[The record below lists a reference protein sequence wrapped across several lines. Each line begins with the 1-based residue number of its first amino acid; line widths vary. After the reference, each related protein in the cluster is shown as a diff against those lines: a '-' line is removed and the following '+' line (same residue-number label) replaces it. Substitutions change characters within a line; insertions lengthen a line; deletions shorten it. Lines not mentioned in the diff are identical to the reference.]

1 MNFETEINEIVYQGM
16 KEGYKMALDDVTRLI
31 NATSIDSKNKDY
43 ILKELN
49 DSYSLFCNRELM
61 IMLSSE

>member
-1 MNFETEINEIVYQGM
+1 MDKQIENATYEGM